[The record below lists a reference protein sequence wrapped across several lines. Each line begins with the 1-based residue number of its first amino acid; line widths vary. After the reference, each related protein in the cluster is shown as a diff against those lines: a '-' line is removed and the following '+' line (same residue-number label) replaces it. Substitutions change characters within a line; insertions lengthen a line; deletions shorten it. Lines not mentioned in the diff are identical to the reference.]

1 MTCKLSDLVIH
12 QIGGGWGEESSKD
25 GFKRVAVIRGTDI
38 PRIKDGD
45 FSSVPFRYEKQSKIP
60 QRLLQPGDLIIEVS
74 GGSAASGQHTGRAL
88 HITKEILSRLGG
100 EVIPASFCK
109 LIRLDQKEA
118 VSGYCSYFIDL
129 MHITKEIA
137 VFENQS
143 TGISNFQT
151 SKFLEATELPLSF
164 EAQKAVSEF
173 LSKVDGLRLHL
184 RYQNT
189 ALEAIAQRLFRSWFV
204 NFDPVHAKAAGKE
217 PEAMSAELAAL
228 FPSEFEDSE
237 LGPIP
242 KGWTVESLDRS
253 ITYLNGLALQ
263 KFPPLEGEAVLP
275 VLKIAQLRAG
285 RTDAGALANRK
296 MRPEYVVK
304 DGDIVF
310 SWSGSLE
317 IRIWTGGE
325 AALNQHL
332 FKVFSQVHPEWFCY
346 QSTLKHLPL
355 FRQIAA
361 SKATTMGHIQRHH
374 LTEAKIPVA
383 PDAVMQRFST
393 VFGPMQALIVQN
405 GKLIKELEELRD
417 HLLPRLISGKLS
429 LEEAE
434 QVVEEAMAA

>member
-1 MTCKLSDLVIH
+1 MSFDTRMPLSSVAEIVSVKVPVSSLGGHPYVSTENLLPNLGGLGEGALPDADRVNSFNKHDTLFSNIRPYFRKVHYAPTGGGCSADVLVFRTKDPQEFWPPYLYYCLADPTFIEHTMATCKGAKMPRGDKGAMLQYLVPKPDLDA
-12 QIGGGWGEESSKD
+12 Q
-25 GFKRVAVIRGTDI
+25 KRV
-38 PRIKDGD
+38 
-45 FSSVPFRYEKQSKIP
+45 SS
-60 QRLLQPGDLIIEVS
+60 LLRSLDESI
-74 GGSAASGQHTGRAL
+74 TAL
-88 HITKEILSRLGG
+88 
-100 EVIPASFCK
+100 
-109 LIRLDQKEA
+109 Q
-118 VSGYCSYFIDL
+118 
-129 MHITKEIA
+129 
-137 VFENQS
+137 Q
-143 TGISNFQT
+143 
-151 SKFLEATELPLSF
+151 
-164 EAQKAVSEF
+164 
-173 LSKVDGLRLHL
+173 
-184 RYQNT
+184 QNT
-189 ALEAIAQRLFRSWFV
+189 ALESIAQRLFRSWFV

-217 PEAMSAELAAL
+217 PEGMSAELAAL

-383 PDAVMQRFST
+383 PDAVMQRFSA

>member
-1 MTCKLSDLVIH
+1 MSSDTRMPLSSVAEIVSVKVPVSSLGGHPYVSTENLLPNLGGLGEGALPDADRVNSFNKHDTLFSNIRPYFRKVHYAPTGGGCSADVLVFRTKDPQEFWPPYLYYCLADPTFIEHTMATCKGAKMPRGDKGAMLQYLVP
-12 QIGGGWGEESSKD
+12 K
-25 GFKRVAVIRGTDI
+25 
-38 PRIKDGD
+38 PN
-45 FSSVPFRYEKQSKIP
+45 
-60 QRLLQPGDLIIEVS
+60 
-74 GGSAASGQHTGRAL
+74 
-88 HITKEILSRLGG
+88 
-100 EVIPASFCK
+100 
-109 LIRLDQKEA
+109 LD
-118 VSGYCSYFIDL
+118 
-129 MHITKEIA
+129 
-137 VFENQS
+137 
-143 TGISNFQT
+143 
-151 SKFLEATELPLSF
+151 
-164 EAQKAVSEF
+164 AQKKVSS
-173 LSKVDGLRLHL
+173 LLRSLDESITAL
-184 RYQNT
+184 QQQNT
-189 ALEAIAQRLFRSWFV
+189 ALESIAQRLFRSWFV

>member
-1 MTCKLSDLVIH
+1 MSSKLSDFVTH
-12 QIGGGWGEESSKD
+12 QIGGGWGDEMPKE

-45 FSSVPFRYEKQSKIP
+45 TSTVPFRFEKKSKLP

-74 GGSAASGQHTGRAL
+74 GGSAASGQHTGRVL
-88 HITKEILSRLGG
+88 HVTKEILSRLGG
-100 EVIPASFCK
+100 DVIPASFCK
-109 LIRLDQKEA
+109 LIRLDAGQ
-118 VSGYCSYFIDL
+118 VCPSYCSYFIDL
-129 MHITKEIA
+129 MHLTKEIA
-137 VFENQS
+137 IFENQS

-151 SKFLEATELPLSF
+151 SKFLDATEPPIAIS
-164 EAQKAVSEF
+164 AQKNVSNF
-173 LSKVDGLRLHL
+173 LLKVDGLRLQI
-184 RYQNT
+184 RSQNV

-383 PDAVMQRFST
+383 PDAVMQRFSA

>member
-1 MTCKLSDLVIH
+1 MSSDTRVALSSVAEIVSTKVAVSSLAGQPYVSTENLLPNLGGLGEGELPDADRVNVFKKSDTLFSNIRPYFRKVHYAPVAGGCSADVLVFRTKNPQEFWPAYLYYCLADPTFIEYTMATCKGAKMPRGDKGAMLQYVVSKPELAIQKKVSSLLRSLD
-12 QIGGGWGEESSKD
+12 ES
-25 GFKRVAVIRGTDI
+25 ILT
-38 PRIKDGD
+38 
-45 FSSVPFRYEKQSKIP
+45 
-60 QRLLQPGDLIIEVS
+60 LQ
-74 GGSAASGQHTGRAL
+74 H
-88 HITKEILSRLGG
+88 
-100 EVIPASFCK
+100 
-109 LIRLDQKEA
+109 
-118 VSGYCSYFIDL
+118 
-129 MHITKEIA
+129 
-137 VFENQS
+137 
-143 TGISNFQT
+143 
-151 SKFLEATELPLSF
+151 
-164 EAQKAVSEF
+164 
-173 LSKVDGLRLHL
+173 
-184 RYQNT
+184 QNT
-189 ALEAIAQRLFRSWFV
+189 SLEAIAQRLFRSWFV

-275 VLKIAQLRAG
+275 VLKIAQLKAG
-285 RTDAGALANRK
+285 RTDVGSLANRK

-332 FKVFSQVHPEWFCY
+332 FKVFSRVHPEWFCY

-374 LTEAKIPVA
+374 LTEAKISVA
-383 PDAVMQRFST
+383 PAAVMLRFSA

-417 HLLPRLISGKLS
+417 HLMPRLISGKLS
-429 LEEAE
+429 LEEAQ
-434 QVVEEAMAA
+434 QVVEEATAA

>member
-1 MTCKLSDLVIH
+1 MSSDWTPCTLGDVLTLQRGMDLPKNDRSGLGKYPVVASTGIAGYHNEYQAQGPGVVIGRSGS
-12 QIGGGWGEESSKD
+12 IGGGQYIRGNYWPLNTTLWVKD
-25 GFKRVAVIRGTDI
+25 FKGNSHRFCYYLLKSIDFKRFNVGTGVPTLNRNHIHPLPVLRPPLDIQLKIVA
-38 PRIKDGD
+38 
-45 FSSVPFRYEKQSKIP
+45 
-60 QRLLQPGDLIIEVS
+60 LLGGLDDLIQS
-74 GGSAASGQHTGRAL
+74 LGQ
-88 HITKEILSRLGG
+88 E
-100 EVIPASFCK
+100 
-109 LIRLDQKEA
+109 
-118 VSGYCSYFIDL
+118 
-129 MHITKEIA
+129 
-137 VFENQS
+137 
-143 TGISNFQT
+143 
-151 SKFLEATELPLSF
+151 
-164 EAQKAVSEF
+164 
-173 LSKVDGLRLHL
+173 
-184 RYQNT
+184 NT
-189 ALEAIAQRLFRSWFV
+189 ALESIAQRLFRSWFV

-217 PEAMSAELAAL
+217 PEGMTAELAAL

-383 PDAVMQRFST
+383 PDAVMQRFSA

>member
-1 MTCKLSDLVIH
+1 MSSDTRVPLSSVAEIVSVKVPVSSLGGHPYVSTENLLPNLGGLGEGALPDADRVNSFNKHDTLFSNIRPYFRKVHYAPTGGGCSADVLVFRTKDPQEFWPPYLYYCLADPTFIEHTMATCKGAKMPRGDKGAMLQYLVPKPDL
-12 QIGGGWGEESSKD
+12 D
-25 GFKRVAVIRGTDI
+25 
-38 PRIKDGD
+38 
-45 FSSVPFRYEKQSKIP
+45 
-60 QRLLQPGDLIIEVS
+60 
-74 GGSAASGQHTGRAL
+74 
-88 HITKEILSRLGG
+88 
-100 EVIPASFCK
+100 
-109 LIRLDQKEA
+109 
-118 VSGYCSYFIDL
+118 
-129 MHITKEIA
+129 
-137 VFENQS
+137 
-143 TGISNFQT
+143 
-151 SKFLEATELPLSF
+151 
-164 EAQKAVSEF
+164 AQKKVSS
-173 LSKVDGLRLHL
+173 LLRSLDESITAL
-184 RYQNT
+184 QQQNT
-189 ALEAIAQRLFRSWFV
+189 ALESIAQRLFRSWFV

-228 FPSEFEDSE
+228 FPSECEDSE

-263 KFPPLEGEAVLP
+263 KFPPLKGEAVLP

-383 PDAVMQRFST
+383 PDAVMQRFSA

-434 QVVEEAMAA
+434 VVEEAMAA

>member
-1 MTCKLSDLVIH
+1 MSSETKAVFLCDLIEVNPRVKMQKGQSYPFVDMAAVKEWQRDVSLADIEPREFKGSGSKFESGDILLARITPCFENGKTAIAPPIH
-12 QIGGGWGEESSKD
+12 GPGHGSTEFI
-25 GFKRVAVIRGTDI
+25 VIRPKDPRDHAFVYGLLRSSEFRSHAIGQMVGTSGRQRI
-38 PRIKDGD
+38 PNEAVLT
-45 FSSVPFRYEKQSKIP
+45 FPLE
-60 QRLLQPGDLIIEVS
+60 LPGEGYRHKVAHL
-74 GGSAASGQHTGRAL
+74 
-88 HITKEILSRLGG
+88 LGG
-100 EVIPASFCK
+100 VEDV
-109 LIRLDQKEA
+109 
-118 VSGYCSYFIDL
+118 CS
-129 MHITKEIA
+129 T
-137 VFENQS
+137 
-143 TGISNFQT
+143 
-151 SKFLEATELPLSF
+151 
-164 EAQKAVSEF
+164 
-173 LSKVDGLRLHL
+173 LRN
-184 RYQNT
+184 QNT

-217 PEAMSAELAAL
+217 SEAMSAELAAL

-263 KFPPLEGEAVLP
+263 KFPPLKGEAVLP

-383 PDAVMQRFST
+383 PDAVMQRFSA